1 MTDHNPIDLARP
13 DWMQHAACRGMDA
26 ALFMPERGD
35 IDTLNQAKAV
45 CQTCHVRLECLE
57 YGLEEK
63 YGVWGGMAESARRKL
78 RARRYQQTG
87 IKHFRTRKPIEH
99 GTVAGYHQHKRRRE
113 EPCESCRRANSI
125 NSMERKAR
133 REARQPQP

>member
-1 MTDHNPIDLARP
+1 MNLPNPIDQTRP
-13 DWMQHAACRGMDA
+13 IWMQDAACRGMDA

-45 CQTCHVRLECLE
+45 CRNCHVRLQCLE

-63 YGVWGGMAESARRKL
+63 YGIWGGMAESARRKL
-78 RARRYQQTG
+78 RAQRYKETG
-87 IKHFRTRKPIEH
+87 VKWDKRRKPIEH
-99 GTVAGYHQHKRRRE
+99 GTVAGYHQHKRRNE

-133 REARQPQP
+133 REARQPQ

>member
-1 MTDHNPIDLARP
+1 MTDINPIDLARP

-125 NSMERKAR
+125 NAMERKAR
-133 REARQPQP
+133 REARNT

>member
-1 MTDHNPIDLARP
+1 MTDINPIDLARP

-133 REARQPQP
+133 REARNT

>member
-1 MTDHNPIDLARP
+1 MTDINPIDLARP

-35 IDTLNQAKAV
+35 IDTLNEAKAV

-133 REARQPQP
+133 REARNT

>member
-1 MTDHNPIDLARP
+1 MTDINPIDLARP

-63 YGVWGGMAESARRKL
+63 YGVWGGMAESARREL

-133 REARQPQP
+133 REARNT